1 MARCP
6 IDLVDAAAED
16 RLADDQVASLQSHL
30 SRCKKCCARLDSG
43 TASPKWWNDASRLL
57 DDTMLDD
64 PLGDIA
70 DSSTAD
76 ARLFEDDDPVGELKA
91 AGVIDSPSHPEMLG
105 QLGRY
110 AIERE
115 LGAGG
120 MGVVLKGFD
129 AELNRT
135 VAIKVLAP
143 HLARSAAARQRF
155 IREGRAA
162 AAVVHENIV
171 AIHEVDTSGRLPTL
185 VMHYVDGVSLQ
196 RHVDTIGPL
205 PVCDALRIASQTA
218 AGLAA
223 AHRQGIIHRD
233 VKPANILIGGGG
245 QRVWI
250 TDFGL
255 ARAVDDASLTRTGFI
270 AGTPHYMSPEQARGG
285 PVGPES
291 DLFSLGS
298 VMYFMLA
305 ARPPWRAERSLA
317 VLHRIVGQAH
327 RPLWQVNSDVPREV
341 SDLVDELLAK
351 TTQDRVESAA
361 IAQERLEEMLAQM
374 QNPNGPHSLL
384 SGSSS
389 QSNPAKPW
397 WYSRPMFVAP
407 ATVLATLLLVNA
419 IGWTD
424 IGRIII
430 GQNAAPKLA
439 DGEPIRLNEP
449 IRMNEPVRMNE
460 PILSAAFAP
469 RTQQPRRVDSAKEA
483 SSDTSPDFLDRTL
496 GRIHDR
502 TSSNDS
508 LLGSAWPSNSQVAS
522 DSIREPNSQRPFI
535 GPPSVTTSEDSAF
548 VRTTTQSFGTIPA
561 SEPTGQWQRE
571 RQPTRVAQPVILS
584 QPNMLSTTPDSI
596 WEQFAVLDAMLHQ
609 AESANKPSTNN
620 PGNQQ

>member
-6 IDLVDAAAED
+6 TDLVDAAAED
-16 RLADDQVASLQSHL
+16 RLADDKVAKLQSHL
-30 SRCKKCCARLDSG
+30 TRCKKCCKRLDSN
-43 TASPKWWNDASRLL
+43 TASPLWWNDASRLL
-57 DDTMLDD
+57 DDSLLDD

-70 DSSTAD
+70 DSSTSD

-91 AGVIDSPSHPEMLG
+91 AGIIDSPSHPEMLG

-110 AIERE
+110 SIERE
-115 LGAGG
+115 LGSGG

-298 VMYFMLA
+298 VVYFMLA

-317 VLHRIVGQAH
+317 VLHRIVGQPH

-341 SDLVDELLAK
+341 SDLVDDLLAK
-351 TTQDRVESAA
+351 TTDDRVESATK
-361 IAQERLEEMLAQM
+361 AQQRLEEMLAQM
-374 QNPNGPHSLL
+374 QNPNGPHSL
-384 SGSSS
+384 
-389 QSNPAKPW
+389 SNSNAAASTHVKPR
-397 WYSRPMFVAP
+397 WYGRPWFVAP
-407 ATVLATLLLVNA
+407 ATVAATLLLVNSL
-419 IGWTD
+419 GWTD
-424 IGRIII
+424 IGRVITEQRTADKQRIAPDAPPPQRNTLAKGA
-430 GQNAAPKLA
+430 GQAERAKNAA
-439 DGEPIRLNEP
+439 GTNEP
-449 IRMNEPVRMNE
+449 AFSVR
-460 PILSAAFAP
+460 PPSATPLF
-469 RTQQPRRVDSAKEA
+469 RNGLR
-483 SSDTSPDFLDRTL
+483 
-496 GRIHDR
+496 
-502 TSSNDS
+502 SSNS
-508 LLGSAWPSNSQVAS
+508 SSQM
-522 DSIREPNSQRPFI
+522 FL
-535 GPPSVTTSEDSAF
+535 PP
-548 VRTTTQSFGTIPA
+548 TTQKSAGKPIADFQSFAKFGTLPTPRVQSA
-561 SEPTGQWQRE
+561 SPTPVNLRHE
-571 RQPTRVAQPVILS
+571 TLVAPTELLP
-584 QPNMLSTTPDSI
+584 TTPDNV
-596 WEQFAVLDAMLHQ
+596 WTEFTRLEALLRE
-609 AESANKPSTNN
+609 AESVIKPKTQNQNN
-620 PGNQQ
+620 SKRNLQ